1 LNSHCDLSTL
11 GQDMHIEIEAVVFDF
26 GNVLSL
32 APLEHHTA
40 ELQRLCE
47 MDRPTFEL
55 EYIRQRP
62 DYDRGTIDGREYW
75 SRVMRSG
82 GGVPTAEKVRALIDE
97 DTAGWTRIN
106 EPVVTWTRR
115 LQHAGIRTGILSNMP
130 RDILKGIV
138 DRFGWIDSF
147 EAKIFSCDLGVIKP
161 ESEIYR
167 VCLDTLGLEGSKVL
181 FLDDGPENVE
191 GAMRAGIRTVLF
203 RKLADALQEIVQQG
217 WLPASLTAVQERT

>member
-1 LNSHCDLSTL
+1 
-11 GQDMHIEIEAVVFDF
+11 MHTEIEAVVFDF

-47 MDRPTFEL
+47 IDRPTFDL
-55 EYIRQRP
+55 EYRTQRP

-82 GGVPTAEKVRALIDE
+82 GGVPTIEKVQALIDE

-106 EPVVTWTRR
+106 EPVLTWARS
-115 LQHAGIRTGILSNMP
+115 LQDAGVRTGILSNMP
-130 RDILKGIV
+130 RDILEGIV
-138 DRFGWIDSF
+138 DRFEWIEPF

-161 ESEIYR
+161 ESEIFR
-167 VCLDTLGLEGSKVL
+167 ACLDTLGLEGSKVL
-181 FLDDGPENVE
+181 FLDDCPENVE
-191 GAMRAGIRTVLF
+191 GAKQAGFNAIVF
-203 RKLADALQEIVQQG
+203 RKHPDALKDIAQQG
-217 WLPASLTAVQERT
+217 WLPTSLTVVQERT

>member
-1 LNSHCDLSTL
+1 MNSHCDLSTL

-115 LQHAGIRTGILSNMP
+115 LQDAGIRTGILSNMP

-181 FLDDGPENVE
+181 FLDDGSENVE

-203 RKLADALQEIVQQG
+203 RKLAAALQEIVQQG
-217 WLPASLTAVQERT
+217 WLLASLTAVQERT